1 MANYKK
7 DVQLMQNLLSTKP
20 NSVSENL
27 EILTPDE
34 VGVDHMLHI
43 SLDTNIKKFVPYM
56 PTSAGSS
63 EDRTIPRIC
72 VAPSLLACILGIG
85 AVEWNFIDRH
95 RYIDESEK
103 KTYKGGYYIYGLKYK
118 AALKPNKKLVPD
130 CEMTN
135 EFWLTSYS
143 PETSEYVPQVLG
155 KFYVSAMHYT
165 AQGNQSP
172 AMTAELYIE
181 IPTDISIKF
190 DEKNTCTKGYYRVLM
205 TDPSKIKNYKTV
217 KDIIA
222 FHPISKEEYL
232 SSKEICAALLSQPAI
247 LSNWK

>member
-7 DVQLMQNLLSTKP
+7 DLQLMQDLLSTKP

-27 EILTPDE
+27 EIMTPDE

-56 PTSAGSS
+56 PTSAGHS
-63 EDRTIPRIC
+63 EDRTISRIC

-85 AVEWNFIDRH
+85 ALEFNFIDRH
-95 RYIDESEK
+95 NYIDESERK
-103 KTYKGGYYIYGLKYK
+103 VYKGGYYIYGLKYK
-118 AALKPNKKLVPD
+118 AVLKPNKKLVYD

-143 PETSEYVPQVLG
+143 SETAEYIPEVLG
-155 KFYVSAMHYT
+155 KFYVSSMHYI

-172 AMTAELYIE
+172 AMTVELYIE
-181 IPTDISIKF
+181 IPTDTPIKF
-190 DEKNTCTKGYYRVLM
+190 SEKNTCTKGYYRVLM
-205 TDPSKIKNYKTV
+205 TNPHKIKNHKTV

-232 SSKEICAALLSQPAI
+232 ASKKISAALLSQTTI
-247 LSNWK
+247 TSNWK